1 MNAMQQFEELKRL
14 VADAEEDV
22 FKGDGGNRAATTRA
36 RKKMQEVKNAAQEVR
51 KALLEGRADGD
62 DSTPAD
68 QAPAARI

>member
-22 FKGDGGNRAATTRA
+22 VKGDGGNRAATTRA

-68 QAPAARI
+68 KAPAARI